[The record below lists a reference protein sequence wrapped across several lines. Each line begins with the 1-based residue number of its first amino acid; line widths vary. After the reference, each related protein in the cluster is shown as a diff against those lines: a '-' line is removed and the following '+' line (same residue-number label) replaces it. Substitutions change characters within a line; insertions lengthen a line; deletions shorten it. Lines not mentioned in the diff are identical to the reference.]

1 MSYDFGRGGGHAVRR
16 LLSACLVCI
25 MLLGMLPSG
34 ASANTP
40 LCGIEEHAHSQECY
54 AVYDG
59 RELACEYEARY
70 VHRHDDACYDADGN
84 LTCMTADFVLHKHDE
99 NCYDS
104 DGGLVCTMEERD
116 ESVHG
121 LADYD
126 SVDAACVWQPYFAH
140 VHGPECY
147 RTEKILTCELEET
160 PDAHRHGPECYE
172 KQLTC
177 GIEILDDVPETE
189 AGDGESAAGAVEN
202 PGDAVASDGVVP
214 ETVADGTG
222 ESGESFEPGEP
233 YESGG
238 GDGGDDGGPVEAPL
252 LHEHTAS
259 CYTDVLVCD
268 LAETGHAHDDS
279 CYETR
284 QVLDCKYVEDGNSD
298 AGSDGMPVCVHYT
311 YEEHIHDASCYD
323 GQGRVICG
331 KWELKSHQHNE
342 TCFKDEILSYDSE
355 TPTCGKDEHKHGL
368 SCYFENKT
376 EELDAFLSGYEEFK
390 AAVESGEYDLDS
402 EDGKAALAEAAV
414 AVKRI
419 ASTFDEDV
427 LAFDSVKEM
436 LAYLDQYIPE
446 DGAAANPGELIG
458 DVVCTYTPGLDL
470 RVVVPVD
477 EGPYSCQVN
486 LLESD
491 FHGLSAPDMSGYP
504 FEVRDGTFVS
514 MPAIGFYEDGTYEF
528 RLSTGGCSGCLPDT
542 RAQTLTVTVTTVDGT
557 TGVAAVYSREGYAGT
572 DGESAPDGFELILR
586 PSLDNAKT
594 YPSSV
599 RDKARAIMS
608 RMTPEQMAGQMLLPH
623 FSGNSGGGADYA
635 ALIEAYH
642 VGGFILF
649 DADTR
654 DRDPESLRA
663 VLADAQVKGK
673 AANNG
678 VGMIV
683 SVDEE
688 GGRRSNGTLI
698 NRVSNWPQYGHEPFV
713 SGKEAY
719 EAGGFSNVEAQE
731 AEKARFLTDLG
742 FNMVHAPVL
751 DLAKTGYVSGRSFSD
766 DGVRTAEY
774 AVHAIRGLDSGNIGI
789 SMKHFPGYGN
799 TGSDTHNGFAYNDLS
814 EVQFEY
820 NELVPFYAGMA
831 VGGDAIMV
839 THNAIGYLHPDAGDD
854 IDCASCDPAVY
865 ALARDMG
872 FDGIMMTDDLNMSA
886 VTSKYGS
893 GAVAALCA
901 GADIA
906 LTGNYADLAAVQ
918 AAVADGTISAA
929 RVRESVERILC
940 WKLDHGLID
949 DSAVPSEPVVPGAEA
964 VRMNDFGG
972 VVSSG
977 TLREMLSEAKSGVD
991 GKYVKVLTDVK
1002 VADNFGN
1009 ITLYT
1014 GVTLDLDGHR
1024 ITVSD
1029 NRNVFYVMPSGSDDS
1044 GVALIVDSSGGGSF
1058 SYSAEDLP
1066 GRYASSSWNGVD
1078 IDAANFKA
1086 SWYGMEGG
1094 TGVRRSLDLS
1104 GAGKIDTY
1112 RPIRIAGGARLRL
1125 ESGVVESDVRVEGS
1139 STFEVA
1145 GGWLFSVTDSSV
1157 VFCAD
1162 DMARVVF
1169 SGGGVIGCSVERSSG
1184 YSGGALVQGGS
1195 VIEAHDAYFVGN
1207 RSAFGLFGGRT
1218 VQHWSGFNS
1227 NSSYES
1233 VVPVATSVSGC
1244 EFSGNEASSLGV
1256 VSCSGELSVTDS
1268 SFLYNSSKFGGGVCI
1283 PAYADA
1289 DAVISGCSF
1298 FGNNALYGGGISCG
1312 GETGTV
1318 SVFGCSFVNCVADKK
1333 GGAIYGGDDRVNNWT
1348 DPASSVLRVS
1358 DCSFS
1363 GCVADDGTM
1372 TAGHFIDFTMD
1383 RLYLED
1389 VVFPKAPGYNYAV
1402 VPFKPMASCS
1412 VSGKVVIEGHI
1423 PKLEAGN
1430 TFFAYGALSPDT
1442 RILVSVART
1451 LTDEDEVLICTA
1463 AEGVDISERAHCF
1476 VAQYGYK
1483 TWYDREQDA
1492 IMYGTKDHAVS
1503 TGPVSDVSGV
1513 VLDYRATVR
1522 VPDTNRRTDNSV
1534 KLDTVDNSFKANMSG
1549 SWDGMYLNAFS
1560 GSQGGFLPRNV
1571 FVTKGGPY
1579 DDTWPIR
1586 NVYLAA
1592 VDGSSGAIPSGDLT
1606 GGYTIATH
1614 SVDIEV
1620 YSPDVFPDGA
1630 AVGQLDGR
1638 KLSEFNKFGRGAGS
1652 YRVSEI
1658 VAQAKDGDTITI
1670 PWSEDLY
1677 FTLDAD
1683 DADPNAVLLRNDVRF
1698 IFHAIPVETEQ
1709 PVRAVFYDYDAPIN
1723 SSGNYSDGVSSKLAV
1738 RGQGNYNFD
1747 GSACLPGT
1755 GYMINAANRGS
1766 GGTTESFRACCFGI
1780 ARELDSSG
1788 NIVWTDGV
1796 GDPGFFDADGVGKTA
1811 YGDAKLFFNRVGD
1824 TLTLDKVGIRTP
1836 QDNGFVIRS
1845 TGLSEFGR
1853 YSNVWSNNFWP
1864 LDTLPGHDGMG
1875 ANADDGKPHNYYFG
1889 MHYALTF
1896 DLDADYSGP
1905 MSYQFFGDDDLWVFL
1920 DGHLVCDVGGIH
1932 RTAGQYVDLRDY
1944 LPVGSSGM
1952 HELSVYFI
1960 ERGGYGSCC
1969 WMQMNLPN
1977 PVFSATNNVP
1987 EDTFGDVRI
1996 VKRVSGIEDCSE
2008 TFFVRVDVYDKAGEL
2023 ANDRF
2028 VGRVIDLTDNSL
2040 VEGVAAV
2047 SGVPLSIGPDQA
2059 IVMDKVPLGY
2069 TVRATEILTDAQ
2081 AKFWSLSGADGDGY
2095 VEAVVGLDETEVLLL
2110 NEYHPGGRLRI
2121 SKVVVD
2127 GNNYVIDDCVDTFH
2141 FTVSLYGAD
2150 GVTPS
2155 QGRYTYNVYRISDDG
2170 DYGSAEP
2177 VGTGVLWHNCSGIE
2191 IPANCILVTDWIP
2204 ETVQYEISE
2213 LPADTAFRGYTL
2225 VSADNNAGVLD
2236 WNVQDVR
2243 FVNAYADD
2251 VPKLPSTGGR
2261 GVMQY
2266 WGYGV
2271 SLLAFAML
2279 VMLHRPG
2286 RNRRRLT

>member
-25 MLLGMLPSG
+25 MLLGLLPSG
-34 ASANTP
+34 ALANTP
-40 LCGIEEHAHSQECY
+40 LCGIEEHTHSRECY

-70 VHRHDDACYDADGN
+70 VHEHGASCYDADGN

-104 DGGLVCTMEERD
+104 DGNLICTMEERN

-126 SVDAACVWQPYFAH
+126 AVNAVCVWRPYFEH

-147 RTEKILTCELEET
+147 RTEKVLVCELEET
-160 PDAHRHGPECYE
+160 SDAHRHGPDCYE
-172 KQLTC
+172 RQLTC
-177 GIEILDDVPETE
+177 GIEILDGVPGTE
-189 AGDGESAAGAVEN
+189 AGAGESDAGTVEN
-202 PGDAVASDGVVP
+202 PGDETVSDGDAVTDAGHEDGIGAADGAVLGTEP
-214 ETVADGTG
+214 DGTG
-222 ESGESFEPGEP
+222 EPGEP
-233 YESGG
+233 VESGDG
-238 GDGGDDGGPVEAPL
+238 GDGGSGEASL

-268 LAETGHAHDDS
+268 LVETGHAHDDS

-284 QVLDCKYVEDGNSD
+284 QVLDCKYVEDGNPD

-311 YEEHIHDASCYD
+311 YEEHTHDSSCYD

-368 SCYFENKT
+368 FCYFENKT

-486 LLESD
+486 LLELD

-528 RLSTGGCSGCLPDT
+528 RLSMGGCSGCLPDT

-623 FSGNSGGGADYA
+623 FSGNSGGGADYV

-678 VGMIV
+678 VGMIA

-799 TGSDTHNGFAYNDLS
+799 TGLDTHNGFAYNDLS

-831 VGGDAIMV
+831 VGGDVIMV

-865 ALARDMG
+865 AMARDMG
-872 FDGIMMTDDLNMSA
+872 FDGIMMTDDLNMAA

-893 GAVAALCA
+893 GAVAALRA

-906 LTGNYADLAAVQ
+906 LTGNYADLAAVR
-918 AAVADGTISAA
+918 AAVGDGTIPAS

-940 WKLDHGLID
+940 WKFDHGLID

-972 VVSSG
+972 IVSSG
-977 TLREMLSEAKSGVD
+977 TLVAMLSEARASTD
-991 GKYVKVLTDVK
+991 GKYVRLLTDVSLGI
-1002 VADNFGN
+1002 D
-1009 ITLYT
+1009 IRLYG
-1014 GVTLDLDGHR
+1014 GVTLDLAGHCVKPR
-1024 ITVSD
+1024 FFDVCQ
-1029 NRNVFYVMPSGSDDS
+1029 SGFGDS
-1044 GVALIVDSSGGGSF
+1044 GIARIVDSSGGGSF
-1058 SYSAEDLP
+1058 SYFAADLP
-1066 GRYASSSWNGVD
+1066 DRYASSSWDGVD
-1078 IDAANFKA
+1078 VDAGSFTA
-1086 SWYGMEGG
+1086 SWYGTENGA
-1094 TGVRRSLDLS
+1094 GVRRSLDLG
-1104 GAGKIDTY
+1104 GAGRIVPYVGMYID
-1112 RPIRIAGGARLRL
+1112 AGAHLRL
-1125 ESGVVESDVRVEGS
+1125 ESGAVQGYVHVGS
-1139 STFEVA
+1139 HSTFESV
-1145 GGWLFSVTDSSV
+1145 GGWLFSTTRSGSV
-1157 VFCAD
+1157 VEAD
-1162 DMARVVF
+1162 DTAAVSF
-1169 SGGGVIGCSVERSSG
+1169 SGGGIVGCSVNVSG
-1184 YSGGALVQGGS
+1184 SANASVVRGGGS
-1195 VIEAHDAYFVGN
+1195 VEAHDAYFVGN
-1207 RSAFGLFGGRT
+1207 SSPSGVFGGAS
-1218 VQHWSGFNS
+1218 VQHGSDLTS
-1227 NSSYES
+1227 MRA
-1233 VVPVATSVSGC
+1233 VPTSISGC
-1244 EFSGNEASSLGV
+1244 EFSGNETSKQGT
-1256 VSCSGELSVTDS
+1256 VSCSGELSVTGS
-1268 SFLYNSSKFGGGVCI
+1268 SFLYNVSKFGGGVCV
-1283 PAYADA
+1283 PVWSNS

-1298 FGNNALYGGGISCG
+1298 IGNKAVSGGGISCG

-1318 SVFGCSFVNCVADKK
+1318 SVSGCSFVNCVADEK
-1333 GGAIYGGDDRVNNWT
+1333 GGAIYGRDDRTSWVV
-1348 DPASSVLRVS
+1348 PASSVLRVS

-1363 GCVADDGTM
+1363 DCVADGGTM

-1402 VPFKPMASCS
+1402 VPFKPTASCS
-1412 VSGKVVIEGHI
+1412 VSGKVVIEGPI

-1430 TFFAYGALSPDT
+1430 TFFAYGSLSPDT

-1549 SWDGMYLNAFS
+1549 SWDGMYPNAFS

-1592 VDGSSGAIPSGDLT
+1592 VDGSSGSIPSGNLT

-1658 VAQAKDGDTITI
+1658 VVQAKDGDAVTI

-1677 FTLDAD
+1677 FTSDAD
-1683 DADPNAVLLRNDVRF
+1683 DASPNAVLLQDDVRF
-1698 IFHAIPVETEQ
+1698 VFHAVPVETEQ
-1709 PVRAVFYDYDAPIN
+1709 SVRAVFYDYDAPIN

-1738 RGQGNYNFD
+1738 RYQDNYNFD
-1747 GSACLPGT
+1747 RFARLPGT

-1766 GGTTESFRACCFGI
+1766 SGTTESFRACCFGI

-1836 QDNGFVIRS
+1836 QDNGFIIRS

-1864 LDTLPGHDGMG
+1864 LDTLPGHDDPGIG
-1875 ANADDGKPHNYYFG
+1875 ADDGKPHNYYFG

-1896 DLDADYSGP
+1896 DLDADYAGP

-1932 RTAGQYVDLRDY
+1932 QTAGQYVDLRDY
-1944 LPVGSSGM
+1944 LPVGSSGT
-1952 HELSVYFI
+1952 HELAVYFI

-1977 PVFSATNNVP
+1977 PVFSSTDNVP
-1987 EDTFGDVRI
+1987 EDASGDVRI

-2008 TFFVRVDVYDKAGEL
+2008 TFSVRVDVYDKAGVL

-2047 SGVPLSIGPDQA
+2047 SGVPLFIGPDQA
-2059 IVMDKVPLGY
+2059 IVMNKVPLGY

-2141 FTVSLYGAD
+2141 FTASLYGAD

-2155 QGRYTYNVYRISDDG
+2155 QGRYAYNVYRISDDG

-2261 GVMQY
+2261 GAMQY

-2279 VMLHRPG
+2279 VMLNRPG

>member
-1 MSYDFGRGGGHAVRR
+1 MRFRFDMAGVRR
-16 LLSACLVCI
+16 VLSLVLVAVMVWGLLPDRAAALKPV
-25 MLLGMLPSG
+25 
-34 ASANTP
+34 
-40 LCGIEEHAHSQECY
+40 CGIEEHVHSRECY
-54 AVYDG
+54 AVYGG
-59 RELACEYEARY
+59 RELACEYESRY
-70 VHRHDDACYDADGN
+70 VHAHDGSCYDADGN
-84 LTCMTADFVLHKHDE
+84 LVCMTADFVLHKHDG
-99 NCYDS
+99 NCYGT
-104 DGGLVCTMEERD
+104 DGSLVCTMEERD
-116 ESVHG
+116 ASVHG

-126 SVDAACVWQPYFAH
+126 TVDAVCVWRPYFEH
-140 VHGPECY
+140 VHVPECY
-147 RTEKILTCELEET
+147 RTEKVLVCELEET

-172 KQLTC
+172 KRLTC
-177 GIEILDDVPETE
+177 GIEILDDGE
-189 AGDGESAAGAVEN
+189 AGGNSDAGVFGDGDMAAG
-202 PGDAVASDGVVP
+202 SDDFM
-214 ETVADGTG
+214 ADGGTG
-222 ESGESFEPGEP
+222 TDAGTAGMAQ
-233 YESGG
+233 
-238 GDGGDDGGPVEAPL
+238 DGGDDDVAAAEAPL

-259 CYTDVLVCD
+259 CYTDVLVCG
-268 LAETGHAHDDS
+268 LEETGHVHDDA

-284 QVLDCKYVEDGNSD
+284 QVLDCKYVGDG
-298 AGSDGMPVCVHYT
+298 AGPDRAFDGKPVCVHYT

-331 KWELKSHQHNE
+331 KWELKSHQHNA
-342 TCFKDEILSYDSE
+342 TCFKDEILSYDSDV
-355 TPTCGKDEHKHGL
+355 PTCGKDEHTHGIF
-368 SCYFENKT
+368 CYFENKT
-376 EELDAFLSGYEEFK
+376 EELDAFLSGYEEFR
-390 AAVESGEYDLDS
+390 AAVESGEYDSDS
-402 EDGKAALAEAAV
+402 EDGKAALAEAAA
-414 AVKRI
+414 AVRQI
-419 ASTFDEDV
+419 AATFDKDV
-427 LAFDSVKEM
+427 LELDSVREM
-436 LAYLDQYIPE
+436 LAYLDRYIPE
-446 DGAAANPGELIG
+446 GDMAMNPDGLVGAA
-458 DVVCTYTPGLDL
+458 VCTYMPSLDL
-470 RVVVPVD
+470 RVVPPAN
-477 EGPYSCQVN
+477 EGTPACSVN

-504 FEVRDGTFVS
+504 FEIRGGAFVS

-528 RLSTGGCSGCLPDT
+528 RLSMSAVSGCLPDT
-542 RAQTLTVTVTTVDGT
+542 REQTLTVTVTTVDGT
-557 TGVAAVYSREGYAGT
+557 TDVAAAYSREGYAGT
-572 DGESAPDGFELILR
+572 DGEPAPDGFELILR

-599 RDKARAIMS
+599 RAKARAIMS

-623 FSGNSGGGADYA
+623 FSNNAGGGADYA
-635 ALIEAYH
+635 ELIETWH
-642 VGGFILF
+642 VGGLILF
-649 DADTR
+649 DADTK
-654 DRDPESLRA
+654 DRDPESLRT
-663 VLADAQVKGK
+663 VLADAQSRGK

-688 GGRRSNGTLI
+688 GNRRSNGTLI

-719 EAGGFSNVEAQE
+719 EAGGFSRVEAQE
-731 AEKARFLTDLG
+731 TEKARFLTDLG

-774 AVHAIRGLDSGNIGI
+774 AVHAIRGLQAGDIGI

-799 TGSDTHNGFAYNDLS
+799 TSSDTHNGFAYNDLS

-893 GAVAALCA
+893 GAVAALRA

-906 LTGNYADLAAVQ
+906 LTGNYADLAAVRT
-918 AAVADGTISAA
+918 AVSDGTIPAS

-977 TLREMLSEAKSGVD
+977 ALRKMLSEAASGAD
-991 GKYVKVLTDVK
+991 GKYVKVLTDVNLD
-1002 VADNFGN
+1002 DNLGD
-1009 ITLYT
+1009 IRLYT
-1014 GVTLDLDGHR
+1014 GVTLDLDGHCISGVHYR
-1024 ITVSD
+1024 SD
-1029 NRNVFYVMPSGSDDS
+1029 EFWVLPSGSDDS
-1044 GVALIVDSSGGGSF
+1044 GVARIVDSSGGGSF
-1058 SYSAEDLP
+1058 SYSAENLP
-1066 GRYASSSWNGVD
+1066 SRYASSSWNGVD

-1086 SWYGMEGG
+1086 SWYGTEGG

-1104 GAGKIDTY
+1104 DAGRIDTY
-1112 RPIRIAGGARLRL
+1112 SSIYVEKGARLRL
-1125 ESGVVESDVRVEGS
+1125 ESGVVQSRVRVHGG

-1145 GGWLFSVTDSSV
+1145 GGWLFSVTDSSAV
-1157 VFCAD
+1157 IDAD
-1162 DMARVVF
+1162 DKSRVVF
-1169 SGGGVIGCSVERSSG
+1169 SGGGVIGCSAELSSR
-1184 YSGGALVQGGS
+1184 SGGAIVQGGS
-1195 VIEAHDAYFVGN
+1195 AIEAHDAYFVDN
-1207 RSAFGLFGGRT
+1207 RSAFGLFGGSM
-1218 VQHWSGFNS
+1218 VEFWSS
-1227 NSSYES
+1227 NASYKS
-1233 VVPVATSVSGC
+1233 VGPVATSVSGC
-1244 EFSGNEASSLGV
+1244 EFSGNEVSNLGV
-1256 VSCSGELSVTDS
+1256 VSCSGELSATDS

-1283 PAYADA
+1283 PAYANA

-1318 SVFGCSFVNCVADKK
+1318 SVSGCSFVNCVAGEK
-1333 GGAIYGGDDRVNNWT
+1333 GGAIYGGDDRLNWVL
-1348 DPASSVLRVS
+1348 PASSVLRVS

-1363 GCVADDGTM
+1363 GCRSRGNS
-1372 TAGHFIDFTMD
+1372 GNCIDFTME

-1389 VVFPKAPGYNYAV
+1389 VVFPTGGGAKYDV
-1402 VPFKPMASCS
+1402 VPFKPTASCS
-1412 VSGKVVIEGHI
+1412 IGGKVVIQGYI
-1423 PKLEAGN
+1423 PELENGN
-1430 TFFAYGALSPDT
+1430 AFFAYKALSLDT
-1442 RILVSVART
+1442 RIPVSVART
-1451 LTDEDEVLICTA
+1451 LTDEDEVLVCTA
-1463 AEGVDISERAHCF
+1463 AEGVDIGQLAECF
-1476 VAQYGYK
+1476 VAPYGYK
-1483 TWYDREQDA
+1483 TWYDRERDA
-1492 IMYGTKDHAVS
+1492 IMYGTKAHVVS

-1513 VLDYRATVR
+1513 VLDYYATVR
-1522 VPDTNRRTDNSV
+1522 VPDTDRRTDNSV
-1534 KLDTVDNSFKANMSG
+1534 KLDTVDNSFKANASG
-1549 SWDGMYLNAFS
+1549 SWAGMYWHAFPE
-1560 GSQGGFLPRNV
+1560 SQGGFLPCNV
-1571 FVTKGGPY
+1571 FVPKGGPY
-1579 DDTWPIR
+1579 DSTWPIR

-1592 VDGSSGAIPSGDLT
+1592 VDGGSGSIPAGDLT

-1614 SVDIEV
+1614 SADIEV
-1620 YSPDVFPDGA
+1620 YSPDVFSDGA
-1630 AVGQLDGR
+1630 AVGRLDGR

-1658 VAQAKDGDTITI
+1658 VVKANDSDAVII

-1677 FTLDAD
+1677 FTSDAD
-1683 DADPNAVLLRNDVRF
+1683 DASPNAVLLQDDVRVSF
-1698 IFHAIPVETEQ
+1698 RAVPVRTELSA
-1709 PVRAVFYDYDAPIN
+1709 RAVFYDYDAPVN
-1723 SSGNYSDGVSSKLAV
+1723 SPSNYSDGVSSKLIV
-1738 RGQGNYNFD
+1738 RHQY
-1747 GSACLPGT
+1747 SLACLPGT
-1755 GYMINAANRGS
+1755 EYRINTANRSVDGR
-1766 GGTTESFRACCFGI
+1766 TESFRACCFGI

-1796 GDPGFFDADGVGKTA
+1796 GDPGFFDGAGIGKTV

-1836 QDNGFVIRS
+1836 RDNGGFVIRS

-1864 LDTLPGHDGMG
+1864 LDTLPGDDGMG
-1875 ANADDGKPHNYYFG
+1875 AGADDGKPHNYYFG

-1932 RTAGQYVDLRDY
+1932 QTAGQYVDLRDY
-1944 LPVGSSGM
+1944 LPVGSSGT

-1977 PVFSATNNVP
+1977 PVVSSTNNVP
-1987 EDTFGDVRI
+1987 EDAFGDIRI

-2008 TFFVRVDVYDKAGEL
+2008 TFSVRVDVYDKAGEL

-2059 IVMDKVPLGY
+2059 IVMNKVPLGY

-2081 AKFWSLSGADGDGY
+2081 SKFWSLSGADGDGY

-2110 NEYHPGGRLRI
+2110 NEYHPGGKFRI

-2127 GNNYVIDDCVDTFH
+2127 GNNYVIDDCADAFH
-2141 FTVSLYGAD
+2141 FMVSLYGAD
-2150 GVTPS
+2150 GTTPS
-2155 QGRYTYNVYRISDDG
+2155 QGRYAYNVYRISEDG

-2204 ETVQYEISE
+2204 ETVRYEISE
-2213 LPADTAFRGYTL
+2213 LPADTASRGYTL

-2251 VPKLPSTGGR
+2251 VPKLPGTGGTGAFR
-2261 GVMQY
+2261 Y
-2266 WGYGV
+2266 WGCGV

-2279 VMLHRPG
+2279 VMLNRSG
-2286 RNRRRLT
+2286 KNRRKLT